1 MSPFLGSHSGRE
13 HGDAGEGGTLAG
25 ELNEVLALV
34 NEKVTYPRIDALGMV
49 GEIAGDV
56 SEGIAG
62 DEGAAGLEWGIGPLE
77 DDQQGLFGTV

>member
-1 MSPFLGSHSGRE
+1 MESKRVEEGQI
-13 HGDAGEGGTLAG
+13 AGLAG
-25 ELNEVLALV
+25 KLNEVLALV
-34 NEKVTYPRIDALGMV
+34 DEKVTGPRIDALWMV

-62 DEGAAGLEWGIGPLE
+62 DEGAAGLGWGIGPLE